1 MSAYEELQVDLKHKP
16 RTWMITGVAGFIGSN
31 LLETLL
37 KLDQNVIGIDN
48 FATGFQRNLD
58 QVAET
63 VTPDQWG
70 RFRFVEGDITERDD
84 CLEACEGAEIILHQA
99 AINSAP
105 RSIDDPYSSHRVN
118 VNGFITLFL
127 AARDSGVKRFV
138 YASSSTVYGDDER
151 LPKVEENIGRPL
163 SPYGATK
170 QMGEQYAYIL
180 GKTYDF
186 PSIGLRYFNVFGAR
200 QTFEGG
206 YAAVIPTWITSM
218 LRGEPVYINGDGS
231 TSRDFCYIANAV
243 QANLLAGT
251 TANPDALNRAY
262 NVAVGERT
270 TLSTLF
276 DMLKSGLRERDASL
290 LDVQPVYR
298 DFRAGD
304 VPHSL
309 ADIGKARNLLGYEPT
324 HTITDGIDA
333 ALDWYCTYADR

>member
-1 MSAYEELQVDLKHKP
+1 
-16 RTWMITGVAGFIGSN
+16 MITGVAGFIGSN

-63 VTPDQWG
+63 VTPEQWG

-105 RSIDDPYSSHRVN
+105 RSIDDPYTSHRVN

-218 LRGEPVYINGDGS
+218 LRGKPVYINGDGS

-270 TLSTLF
+270 TLATLF

-309 ADIGKARNLLGYEPT
+309 ADISKARSLLGYEPT

>member
-1 MSAYEELQVDLKHKP
+1 MTRYEELQQELLEKP
-16 RTWMITGVAGFIGSN
+16 RTWMVTGVAGFIGSN

-37 KLDQNVIGIDN
+37 RLDQKVIGIDN

-58 QVAET
+58 QVAEA
-63 VTPDQWG
+63 VDPEQWN
-70 RFRFVEGDITERDD
+70 RFRFVEGDITDRDD
-84 CLEACEGAEIILHQA
+84 CLNACDGADIILHQA

-105 RSIDDPYSSHRVN
+105 RSIDDPWTSHRVN
-118 VNGFITLFL
+118 VNGFVTLYL
-127 AARDSGVKRFV
+127 AARDAGVKRFV
-138 YASSSTVYGDDER
+138 YASSSTVYGDDAR

-170 QMGEQYAYIL
+170 QMGEQYAYIFS
-180 GKTYDF
+180 KTYQF

-218 LRGEPVYINGDGS
+218 LRGEPVYINGDGT

-251 TANPDALNRAY
+251 TTNPEALDRAY

-270 TLSTLF
+270 TLEQLF
-276 DMLKSGLRERDASL
+276 KMLKDGLRQRDPSMA
-290 LDVQPVYR
+290 DVAPVYR
-298 DFRAGD
+298 DFRKGD

-309 ADIGKARNLLGYEPT
+309 ADITKARNLLGYEPT
-324 HTITDGIDA
+324 HHITDGIDA

>member
-1 MSAYEELQVDLKHKP
+1 
-16 RTWMITGVAGFIGSN
+16 
-31 LLETLL
+31 
-37 KLDQNVIGIDN
+37 
-48 FATGFQRNLD
+48 
-58 QVAET
+58 
-63 VTPDQWG
+63 
-70 RFRFVEGDITERDD
+70 
-84 CLEACEGAEIILHQA
+84 
-99 AINSAP
+99 
-105 RSIDDPYSSHRVN
+105 VN
-118 VNGFITLFL
+118 VDGFVTLYL

-138 YASSSTVYGDDER
+138 YASSSTVYGDDAR

-170 QMGEQYAYIL
+170 QMGEQYAYIFS
-180 GKTYDF
+180 KTYNF

-206 YAAVIPTWITSM
+206 YAAVIPTWLTSM
-218 LRGEPVYINGDGS
+218 LRGQPVYINGDGS

-251 TANPDALNRAY
+251 VTNPEALDRAY

-270 TLSTLF
+270 TLNELF
-276 DMLKSGLRERDASL
+276 GMLKKGLREREPQLADME
-290 LDVQPVYR
+290 PVYR

-309 ADIGKARNLLGYEPT
+309 ADISKAQQLLGYQPT
-324 HTITDGIDA
+324 HRITDGLDA

>member
-1 MSAYEELQVDLKHKP
+1 MTAYEDLQIDLTARPK
-16 RTWMITGVAGFIGSN
+16 TWMITGVAGFIGSN

-48 FATGFQRNLD
+48 FVTGFQRNLD
-58 QVAET
+58 QVAEA
-63 VTPDQWG
+63 VTPEQWS
-70 RFRFVEGDITERDD
+70 RFRFVKGDICERDD
-84 CLEACEGAEIILHQA
+84 CLNACDGAEIILHQA

-105 RSIDDPYSSHRVN
+105 RSIDDPYTSHRVN
-118 VNGFITLFL
+118 VDGFVTLFL

-138 YASSSTVYGDDER
+138 YASSSTVYGDDAR

-180 GKTYDF
+180 GKTYGV

-206 YAAVIPTWITSM
+206 YAAVIPVWVTSM

-251 TANPDALNRAY
+251 TTNPEALDRAY
-262 NVAVGERT
+262 NVAVGDRT
-270 TLSTLF
+270 TLTKLF
-276 DMLKSGLRERDASL
+276 DMLKSRLKDRDPSM
-290 LDVQPVYR
+290 DNVEPNYR
-298 DFRAGD
+298 GFRAGD

-309 ADIGKARNLLGYEPT
+309 ADISKARNLLGYEPT
-324 HTITDGIDA
+324 HKITDGIDA
-333 ALDWYCTYADR
+333 ALDWYCTYADK

>member
-1 MSAYEELQVDLKHKP
+1 MTRYEQLQQELLASP

-37 KLDQNVIGIDN
+37 KLNQNVLGIDN

-58 QVAET
+58 QVAES
-63 VTPDQWG
+63 VTPEQWN
-70 RFRFVEGDITERDD
+70 RFRFTEGDITDRED
-84 CLEACEGAEIILHQA
+84 CMTACEGAEIILHQA

-105 RSIDDPYSSHRVN
+105 RSIDDPFTSHRVN
-118 VNGFITLFL
+118 VDGFVTLYL

-138 YASSSTVYGDDER
+138 YASSSTVYGDDAR

-170 QMGEQYAYIL
+170 QMGEQYAYIFS
-180 GKTYDF
+180 KTYNF

-206 YAAVIPTWITSM
+206 YAAVIPTWLTSM
-218 LRGEPVYINGDGS
+218 LRGQPVYINGDGS

-251 TANPDALNRAY
+251 VTNPEALDRAY

-270 TLSTLF
+270 TLNELF
-276 DMLKSGLRERDASL
+276 AMLKKGLREREPQLPDME
-290 LDVQPVYR
+290 PVYR

-309 ADIGKARNLLGYEPT
+309 ADISKAQQLLGYQPT
-324 HTITDGIDA
+324 HRITDGLDA

>member
-1 MSAYEELQVDLKHKP
+1 MTAYEDLQIDLRAHPK
-16 RTWMITGVAGFIGSN
+16 TWMITGVAGFIGSN

-48 FATGFQRNLD
+48 FVTGFQRNLD
-58 QVAET
+58 QVAEA
-63 VTPDQWG
+63 VTPEQWS
-70 RFRFVEGDITERDD
+70 RFRFVKGDICDRDD
-84 CLEACEGAEIILHQA
+84 CLDACNGAEIILHQA

-105 RSIDDPYSSHRVN
+105 RSIDDPYTSHHVN
-118 VNGFITLFL
+118 VDGFVTLFL

-138 YASSSTVYGDDER
+138 YASSSTVYGDDAR

-180 GKTYDF
+180 GKTYDV

-206 YAAVIPTWITSM
+206 YAAVIPVWVTSM
-218 LRGEPVYINGDGS
+218 LKREPIYINGDGS

-251 TANPDALNRAY
+251 TTNPDALDRSY

-270 TLSTLF
+270 TLNQLF
-276 DMLKSGLRERDASL
+276 EMLKSGLKERDPSL
-290 LDVQPVYR
+290 PDIQPVYR

-309 ADIGKARNLLGYEPT
+309 ADISKARNLLGYEPT
-324 HTITDGIDA
+324 HKITDGIDA
-333 ALDWYCTYADR
+333 ALDWYCTYADK

>member
-1 MSAYEELQVDLKHKP
+1 MTAYEKLQQELLANS
-16 RTWMITGVAGFIGSN
+16 RTWMVTGVAGFIGSN

-37 KLDQNVIGIDN
+37 KLDQKVIGIDN

-58 QVAET
+58 QVAEA
-63 VTPDQWG
+63 VTPDQWN
-70 RFRFVEGDITERDD
+70 RFKFIEGDITDRDD
-84 CLEACEGAEIILHQA
+84 CLAACEGAEIVLHQA

-105 RSIDDPYSSHRVN
+105 RSIDDPWNSHRVN
-118 VNGFITLFL
+118 VNGFVTLYL
-127 AARDSGVKRFV
+127 AARDAGVSRFV
-138 YASSSTVYGDDER
+138 YASSSTVYGDDAR

-170 QMGEQYAYIL
+170 QMGEQYAYIFA
-180 GKTYDF
+180 KTYNF

-206 YAAVIPTWITSM
+206 YAAVVPTWITSM
-218 LRGEPVYINGDGS
+218 LRSEPVYINGDGS

-251 TANPDALNRAY
+251 TTNPDALDRAY
-262 NVAVGERT
+262 NVAVGDRT
-270 TLSTLF
+270 TLNQLF
-276 DMLKSGLRERDASL
+276 EMLKSGLKKRDPSMA
-290 LDVQPVYR
+290 DVEPDYR

-309 ADIGKARNLLGYEPT
+309 ADISKAQSCWVISLLTG
-324 HTITDGIDA
+324 
-333 ALDWYCTYADR
+333 

>member
-1 MSAYEELQVDLKHKP
+1 MTRYEELQQELLGAP

-37 KLDQNVIGIDN
+37 KLNQNVLGIDN

-58 QVAET
+58 QVAEA
-63 VTPDQWG
+63 VTPEQWN
-70 RFRFVEGDITERDD
+70 RFRFIEGDITDRDD
-84 CLEACEGAEIILHQA
+84 CMAACEGAEIILHQA

-105 RSIDDPYSSHRVN
+105 RSIDDPFTSHRVN
-118 VNGFITLFL
+118 VDGFVTLYL
-127 AARDSGVKRFV
+127 AARDAGVKRFV
-138 YASSSTVYGDDER
+138 YASSSTVYGDDAR

-170 QMGEQYAYIL
+170 QMGEQYAYIFS
-180 GKTYDF
+180 KTYNF
-186 PSIGLRYFNVFGAR
+186 RSIGLRYFNVFGAR

-206 YAAVIPTWITSM
+206 YAAVIPTWLTSM
-218 LRGEPVYINGDGS
+218 LRGQPVYINGDGS

-251 TANPDALNRAY
+251 VTNPEALDRAY

-270 TLSTLF
+270 TLNELF
-276 DMLKSGLRERDASL
+276 GMLKNGLREREPQMP
-290 LDVQPVYR
+290 DVEPIYR

-309 ADIGKARNLLGYEPT
+309 ADISKAQQLLGYQPT
-324 HTITDGIDA
+324 HRITDGIDA

>member
-1 MSAYEELQVDLKHKP
+1 MTAYEDLQAELKAVP

-37 KLDQNVIGIDN
+37 RLDQIVIGIDN

-58 QVAET
+58 QVAEA
-63 VTPDQWG
+63 VSPDQWG
-70 RFRFVEGDITERDD
+70 RFKFIEGDITDRDN
-84 CLEACEGAEIILHQA
+84 CLEACEGVEIVLHQA

-105 RSIDDPYSSHRVN
+105 RSIDDPWNSHRVN
-118 VNGFITLFL
+118 VNGFVTLYL
-127 AARDSGVKRFV
+127 AARDAGVQRFV
-138 YASSSTVYGDDER
+138 YASSSTVYGDDVR

-170 QMGEQYAYIL
+170 QMGEQYAYIFA
-180 GKTYDF
+180 KTYDF

-206 YAAVIPTWITSM
+206 YAAVMPTWITSM
-218 LRGEPVYINGDGS
+218 LKNEPVYINGDGS

-251 TANPDALNRAY
+251 TTKPDALNRAY

-270 TLSTLF
+270 TLNQLF
-276 DMLKSGLRERDASL
+276 DLLKSGLRQRDPSMSN
-290 LDVQPVYR
+290 VEPVYR

-309 ADIGKARNLLGYEPT
+309 ADISKAQQLLGYSPT
-324 HTITDGIDA
+324 HRITDGIDA
-333 ALDWYCTYADR
+333 ALDWYRTYADH

>member
-1 MSAYEELQVDLKHKP
+1 MTAYENLQHELSTSP
-16 RTWMITGVAGFIGSN
+16 RTWMITGAAGFIGSN

-37 KLDQNVIGIDN
+37 KLNQRVIGIDN
-48 FATGFQRNLD
+48 FVTGFQRNLD
-58 QVAET
+58 QVQAA
-63 VTPDQWG
+63 VTRQQWE
-70 RFRFVEGDITERDD
+70 RFRFIRGDICERND
-84 CLEACEGAEIILHQA
+84 CLAACEGAEIILHQA

-105 RSIDDPYSSHRVN
+105 RSIDDPYTSHRVN
-118 VNGFITLFL
+118 VDGFVTLYL

-138 YASSSTVYGDDER
+138 YASSSTVYGDDPR

-170 QMGEQYAYIL
+170 QMGEQYAYIFAH
-180 GKTYDF
+180 TYNF

-206 YAAVIPTWITSM
+206 YAAVVPTWITAM

-231 TSRDFCYIANAV
+231 TSRDFCYIQNAV

-251 TANPDALNRAY
+251 TTNPEALNRAY
-262 NVAVGERT
+262 NVAVGDRT
-270 TLSTLF
+270 TLNQLF
-276 DMLKSGLRERDASL
+276 EMLKAGLKQRDPSMP
-290 LDVQPVYR
+290 DVQPVYR

-309 ADIGKARNLLGYEPT
+309 ADISRAQTLLGYSPT
-324 HTITDGIDA
+324 HRITDGIDD
-333 ALDWYCTYADR
+333 ALGWYRKYADY

>member
-1 MSAYEELQVDLKHKP
+1 MSAYEKLKEELRREP
-16 RTWMITGVAGFIGSN
+16 RTWMVTGAAGFIGSN

-37 KLDQNVIGIDN
+37 KLDQNVIGLDN

-58 QVAET
+58 QVAEA
-63 VTPDQWG
+63 VSPEQWS
-70 RFRFVEGDITERDD
+70 RFRFIKGDITDRDD
-84 CLEACEGAEIILHQA
+84 CLAACEGAEIILHQA

-105 RSIDDPYSSHRVN
+105 RSIDDPWTSHRVN
-118 VNGFITLFL
+118 VNGFVTLYL
-127 AARDSGVKRFV
+127 AARDAGVKRFV
-138 YASSSTVYGDDER
+138 YASSSTVYGDDAR

-170 QMGEQYAYIL
+170 QMGEQYAYIFA
-180 GKTYDF
+180 KTYDF

-218 LRGEPVYINGDGS
+218 LRNEPVYINGDGS
-231 TSRDFCYIANAV
+231 TSRDFCYIENAV

-251 TANPDALNRAY
+251 TTNPEALNRAY
-262 NVAVGERT
+262 NVAVGDRT

-276 DMLKSGLRERDASL
+276 EMLKTGLRELDPSL
-290 LDVQPVYR
+290 PDMQPVYR

-309 ADIGKARNLLGYEPT
+309 ADISKARDLLGYQPT
-324 HTITDGIDA
+324 HRIADGIDA
-333 ALDWYCTYADR
+333 ALDWYRKYADY